1 MSEPSPEALDR
12 PSAPAR
18 RRRRGGSADSSLT
31 VVVVG
36 VSTTVICTFPL
47 FLTGALAVQMRAELG
62 FTVAQLGIAAALF
75 RASGAI
81 FAAPFGALADRIGPS
96 RAMRYAAG
104 ISALTSLGIGLLARD
119 ILAIYAL
126 LLFGGLANPL
136 GQSAANL
143 SLSRSVQANRQGLA
157 FGLKQSALPL
167 GSLVAGLAVPL
178 IALSLG
184 WRYAFLAAAGLAL
197 WLILAIPAGSAV
209 AFRTRAQPETTS
221 GTRRLPLFLLAA
233 GLMVSMMAGSTLTTF
248 TVDSAVTSGVSP
260 ATAGLLLTVGS
271 FASILVRL
279 IVGSRADRR
288 ERGHFRT
295 VAGLVAFGS
304 TGYLMLAVGQPVLTA
319 VGVVVA
325 FGLGWGFNGLFWYA
339 LLRLNRQAPGR
350 ITGLVMPGGMLGG
363 FLGPLIFGW
372 IVDTSGYGVAWSVAA
387 VWGICGAGII
397 MLARRMVIAG
407 LAEQRAGAGPDGT

>member
-1 MSEPSPEALDR
+1 MA
-12 PSAPAR
+12 
-18 RRRRGGSADSSLT
+18 
-31 VVVVG
+31 VVVIG
-36 VSTTVICTFPL
+36 VSTTVIGALPL

-62 FTVAQLGIAAALF
+62 FSVTELGIATALF
-75 RASGAI
+75 RASGAM
-81 FAAPFGALADRIGPS
+81 AAVPFGALADRIGPT

-104 ISALTSLGIGLLARD
+104 ISTLTSLSIALLARD
-119 ILAIYAL
+119 IITLYV
-126 LLFGGLANPL
+126 LLFVGGSANPL
-136 GQSAANL
+136 AQSGANL

-184 WRYAFLAAAGLAL
+184 WRYGFVAAAVLAI
-197 WLILAIPAGSAV
+197 WLIVSIPSGEAV
-209 AFRTRAQPETTS
+209 AFRTRTKPETTS
-221 GTRRLPLFLLAA
+221 GTRRLPLFVLAA

-248 TVDSAVTSGVSP
+248 TVDSAVASGVAP
-260 ATAGLLLTVGS
+260 ATAGLLLTAGS
-271 FASILVRL
+271 VASILVRL

-304 TGYLMLAVGQPVLTA
+304 VGYLMLAVGNPYLTML
-319 VGVVVA
+319 GVIIA

-372 IVDTSGYGVAWSVAA
+372 LVDSHGYGFAWNVAA
-387 VWGICGAGII
+387 VWGVCGAAII
-397 MLARRMVIAG
+397 WLGRRMVIAG
-407 LAEQRAGAGPDGT
+407 LSEQRAGIEGGSAPAPEQEAGKP

>member
-1 MSEPSPEALDR
+1 MSVPPPESSDPSSVPVL
-12 PSAPAR
+12 R
-18 RRRRGGSADSSLT
+18 RRRRRRSEDSSLT

-36 VSTTVICTFPL
+36 VATTVICTFPL

-62 FTVAQLGIAAALF
+62 FSVTELGIAAALF
-75 RASGAI
+75 RASGAL
-81 FAAPFGALADRIGPS
+81 FAVPFGALADRIGPS

-104 ISALTSLGIGLLARD
+104 ISTVTSLGIGLLARD
-119 ILAIYAL
+119 IIALYAL
-126 LLFGGLANPL
+126 LFLGGLANPL

-167 GSLVAGLAVPL
+167 SSLIAGLAVPL

-184 WRYAFLAAAGLAL
+184 WRYGFVAAAGLAI
-197 WLILAIPAGSAV
+197 WLILAIPSGEAI

-221 GTRRLPLFLLAA
+221 VTRRWPLFLLAA

-260 ATAGLLLTVGS
+260 ATAGLLLTIGS
-271 FASILVRL
+271 LASIVVRL

-304 TGYLMLAVGQPVLTA
+304 IGYLLLAVGGPILTTI
-319 VGVVVA
+319 GVIVA

-372 IVDTSGYGVAWSVAA
+372 IVDTSGYGVAWTVAG
-387 VWGICGAGII
+387 VWGICGAAII
-397 MLARRMVIAG
+397 MVARRMVVAG
-407 LAEQRAGAGPDGT
+407 LAEQRAERT